1 MNLLSAEHY
10 LPHEAPMVLLDRVLH
25 VTEET
30 AQCSVVVSENS
41 VLAPFLNA
49 RGALPAWYAIEL
61 IAQTVGV
68 WSGWHGAQ
76 SGEPPQVG
84 MLLGARAVKCS
95 LPEFASGSEL
105 MISVSMVLRDAKIA
119 SFEGVISI
127 KQEEDNQQV
136 ATGRLNTY
144 QPDKDELIKL
154 TQGTQE

>member
-1 MNLLSAEHY
+1 MNTLSAETF
-10 LPHEAPMVLLDRVLH
+10 LPHAAPMVLLDSVIE
-25 VTEET
+25 VANDT
-30 AQCSVVVSENS
+30 ALCRVVVSPDS

-76 SGEPPQVG
+76 QGEAPQVG

-95 LPEFASGSEL
+95 VAEFAAGSEL
-105 MISVSMVLRDAKIA
+105 LIQVSLVLRDEKIA

-127 KQEEDNQQV
+127 KQEKDNLQV

-144 QPDKDELIKL
+144 QPDKEELITL
-154 TQGTQE
+154 TQGKPQ